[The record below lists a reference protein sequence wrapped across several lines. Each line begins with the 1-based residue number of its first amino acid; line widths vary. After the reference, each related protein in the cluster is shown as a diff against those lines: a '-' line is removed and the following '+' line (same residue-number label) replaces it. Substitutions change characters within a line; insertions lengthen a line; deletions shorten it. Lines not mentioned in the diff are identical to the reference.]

1 MPKNKGS
8 KRARSGGKGSGE
20 GSTSAWTASDH
31 IVRKAK
37 QQRKADDKQEL
48 RAQRSA
54 LLTRD
59 SKEKR
64 EAGKLRLHM
73 KRVQRQIDTLRSR
86 LESWDDEDERKLAVQ
101 NKKEEEA
108 RKKELENPTKKK
120 KGRKGPETWK
130 LKGAARPASE
140 IYDFDTRYVDPYLK
154 AHEDAKKKAQRSRN
168 VFALCKGRFGEEQS
182 KDVPQP
188 FCRDFL
194 SLLMQMGNLA
204 QQANQ
209 LKTARKSFL
218 ECLDLDSTPPITNA
232 RCQLMRLYMD
242 ANRPDSAR
250 RLWEK
255 LGPED
260 PSVWIRYSAALI
272 EYVSWKLLEEEGST
286 QQTAEALLARAIQTN
301 LYCAYYLAFSDTFI
315 DAIDYGDEIEDAN
328 EDSPLEEAIEYCNSE
343 QMGAWQGTE
352 GACQWIRSVIM
363 KGLKDATCVA
373 DGALKKED
381 LEWRQKL
388 SEMRQRY
395 EESRAAEDG
404 ENGENESNME
414 EEESGNQSDEEMD
427 DDELVVDLGMFIGM
441 FETAMEMVEDSDE
454 YKQS

>member
-8 KRARSGGKGSGE
+8 KRGRSGGE

-31 IVRKAK
+31 IFRKAK
-37 QQRKADDKQEL
+37 QQRKADEKQEI

-54 LLTRD
+54 FLTRD

-64 EAGKLRLHM
+64 ESGKLRLHM

-86 LESWDDEDERKLAVQ
+86 LETWDDEDERKLAEQ
-101 NKKEEEA
+101 KRKEEEA
-108 RKKELENPTKKK
+108 KRKEFENPSKKK

-130 LKGAARPASE
+130 LKGAARPAWQV
-140 IYDFDTRYVDPYLK
+140 YDFDTRYVDPHMK
-154 AHEDAKKKAQRSRN
+154 AHEEAKKKAQRSRN
-168 VFALCKGRFGEEQS
+168 VFALCKGRFGDEES
-182 KDVPQP
+182 ADVPQP
-188 FCRDFL
+188 FCREFL
-194 SLLMQMGNLA
+194 SLLMQLGNLA

-209 LKTARKSFL
+209 LKTARKSFV
-218 ECLDLDSTPPITNA
+218 ECLDLDSVPPITNA

-286 QQTAEALLARAIQTN
+286 QQTAEALLARAIQAN
-301 LYCAYYLAFSDTFI
+301 VFCAYYLAFTDTFV
-315 DAIDYGDEIEDAN
+315 DAMDYVDEIEDAN

-352 GACQWIRSVIM
+352 GACKWIQSFIL
-363 KGLKDATCVA
+363 KGLQNISGIA
-373 DGALKKED
+373 DGALTKDD
-381 LEWRQKL
+381 LDWRLKL
-388 SEMRQRY
+388 SEVRQQY
-395 EESRAAEDG
+395 EESQSSEHGDND
-404 ENGENESNME
+404 ECK
-414 EEESGNQSDEEMD
+414 EESGSNS
-427 DDELVVDLGMFIGM
+427 DDEGSEDEMIVDLGMFLGM
-441 FETAMEMVEDSDE
+441 FETAMEMVEDSDD
-454 YKQS
+454 YKLN